1 MFLTE
6 ADNALTVSFSRTTS
20 AQETGEHVF
29 PSDKER
35 VRKLIQRLH
44 VVGNHVSKTS
54 LGLLLQRRDC
64 PAPGEVHGLTSD
76 LET

>member
-1 MFLTE
+1 M
-6 ADNALTVSFSRTTS
+6 
-20 AQETGEHVF
+20 GEHVF
-29 PSDKER
+29 PSDRER

-54 LGLLLQRRDC
+54 LRMLLRRRGC
-64 PAPGEVHGLTSD
+64 LAPGELHGLTSD